1 MQKDAKPEKKDTGI
15 FGGWAIAA
23 IVGIVALLVIFLL
36 LNLNPPGQGSVVPPA
51 ACGEKVMKYVN
62 DNLVQSGTS
71 ATLVSINESRG
82 LYALESR
89 YQSQAITIYTT
100 KDCRLLFTNTIDMNA
115 TPAKTAQAQ
124 PPKKTARPVVDLFVM
139 AFCPYGTQAET
150 VMKPVVDLLGSTA
163 DIRVRYITTINGT
176 SASDVISLHGPA
188 EAREDL
194 RQLCIMNA
202 TSARY
207 WDYLKQFNDQC
218 YPVWQN
224 TSALDSCK
232 KNISAGLGID
242 LTKTEFCATGS
253 AGLSLLK
260 ADEND
265 ATTYGV
271 TGSPTL
277 IINGVEYAGS
287 RTPEGYK
294 EAICNSFDTPPA
306 ACNTTLSAAPA
317 SSGAAGACG

>member
-1 MQKDAKPEKKDTGI
+1 MQTDAKPEKKDSGI
-15 FGGWAIAA
+15 FGGWATAA
-23 IVGIVALLVIFLL
+23 IIGIVAFLIIFLL
-36 LNLNPPGQGSVVPPA
+36 LNLNQPGQGSVVPPA
-51 ACGEKVMKYVN
+51 TCGEKVMKYVN
-62 DNLVQSGTS
+62 DNLVQPGTS
-71 ATLVSINESRG
+71 ATLISINESRG

-89 YQSQAITIYTT
+89 YQSQAITIYAT

-115 TPAKTAQAQ
+115 TLAKSPQAQ
-124 PPKKTARPVVDLFVM
+124 PPKKTARPVADLFVM

-150 VMKPVVDLLGSTA
+150 VMRPVVDLLGPTA
-163 DIRVRYITTINGT
+163 DIRVRYITTTNGT
-176 SASDVISLHGPA
+176 TAGDVISLHGPA

-194 RQLCIMNA
+194 RQLCILKA
-202 TSARY
+202 TPARY
-207 WDYLKQFNDQC
+207 WDYLKLFNDQC

-224 TSALDSCK
+224 TSALDSCR
-232 KNISAGLGID
+232 KNITAALGID
-242 LTKTEFCATGS
+242 LTKTESCATGS
-253 AGLSLLK
+253 TGLSLLN

-306 ACNTTLSAAPA
+306 ACNTTLSSSPA

>member
-36 LNLNPPGQGSVVPPA
+36 LNMNQPGQGSVVPPA
-51 ACGEKVMKYVN
+51 ICGEKVMKYVN
-62 DNLVQSGTS
+62 DNLVQSGTA

-89 YQSQAITIYTT
+89 YQSQTITIYTT

-115 TPAKTAQAQ
+115 TPAKPAQAQ
-124 PPKKTARPVVDLFVM
+124 PPKKTDRPVVDLFVM

-150 VMKPVVDLLGSTA
+150 VMRPVVDLLGTTA

-176 SASDVISLHGPA
+176 SAGDVISLHGPS

-194 RQLCIMNA
+194 RQLCIMNSNKA
-202 TSARY
+202 GY
-207 WDYLKQFNDQC
+207 WDYLKAFNEQC
-218 YPVWQN
+218 YPLWQN
-224 TSALDSCK
+224 TTATDFCR
-232 KNISAGLGID
+232 KNITAALGID
-242 LTKTEFCATGS
+242 QAGMESCASGNTGF
-253 AGLSLLK
+253 ALLK
-260 ADEND
+260 TDGTD
-265 ATTYGV
+265 AATAGV

-277 IINGVEYAGS
+277 IINGVEYAGP

-294 EAICNSFDTPPA
+294 EAICNSFITPPA
-306 ACNTTLSAAPA
+306 ACNTTLSAVPA
-317 SSGAAGACG
+317 SSTAAGACG

>member
-1 MQKDAKPEKKDTGI
+1 MQTDAKPEKKDSGI
-15 FGGWAIAA
+15 FGGWATAA
-23 IVGIVALLVIFLL
+23 IIGIVAFLIIFLL
-36 LNLNPPGQGSVVPPA
+36 LNLNQPGQGSVVPPA
-51 ACGEKVMKYVN
+51 TCGEKVMKYVN
-62 DNLVQSGTS
+62 DNLVQPGTS
-71 ATLVSINESRG
+71 ATLISINESRG

-89 YQSQAITIYTT
+89 YQSQAITIYAT
-100 KDCRLLFTNTIDMNA
+100 KDCRLLFTNTIDINA
-115 TPAKTAQAQ
+115 TLAKSPHAQ
-124 PPKKTARPVVDLFVM
+124 PPKKTARPVADLFVM

-150 VMKPVVDLLGSTA
+150 VMRPVVDLLGPTA
-163 DIRVRYITTINGT
+163 DIRVRYITTTNGT
-176 SASDVISLHGPA
+176 TAGDVISLHGPA

-194 RQLCIMNA
+194 RQLCILKA
-202 TSARY
+202 TPARY
-207 WDYLKQFNDQC
+207 WDYLKLFNDQC

-224 TSALDSCK
+224 TSALDSCR
-232 KNISAGLGID
+232 KNITAALGID
-242 LTKTEFCATGS
+242 LTKTESCATGS
-253 AGLSLLK
+253 TGLSLLN

-306 ACNTTLSAAPA
+306 ACNTTLSSSPA

>member
-1 MQKDAKPEKKDTGI
+1 MQNDAKPEKKDSGI
-15 FGGWAIAA
+15 FGGWATAA
-23 IVGIVALLVIFLL
+23 IVGIVALLIIFLL
-36 LNLNPPGQGSVVPPA
+36 LNLNQPGQGTAVPPA
-51 ACGEKVMKYVN
+51 ICGEKVMKYVN
-62 DNLVQSGTS
+62 DNLVQPGTS
-71 ATLVSINESRG
+71 ASLVSINESRG

-89 YQSQAITIYTT
+89 YQSQVITIYST

-115 TPAKTAQAQ
+115 TPAKTPQAQ

-150 VMKPVVDLLGSTA
+150 VMRPVVDLLGSTA

-176 SASDVISLHGPA
+176 SPGDVISLHGPA

-194 RQLCIMNA
+194 RQLCIMNSNRA
-202 TSARY
+202 QY
-207 WDYLKQFNDQC
+207 WDYLEAFNSQC

-224 TSALDSCK
+224 TSALDSCR
-232 KNISAGLGID
+232 KNITASLGIS
-242 LTKTEFCATGS
+242 LAGAESCASGNN
-253 AGLSLLK
+253 GLSLLK
-260 ADEND
+260 TDETE
-265 ATTYGV
+265 AMKYGV

-294 EAICNSFDTPPA
+294 EAICNSFDNPPA

-317 SSGAAGACG
+317 SSAAVGACG